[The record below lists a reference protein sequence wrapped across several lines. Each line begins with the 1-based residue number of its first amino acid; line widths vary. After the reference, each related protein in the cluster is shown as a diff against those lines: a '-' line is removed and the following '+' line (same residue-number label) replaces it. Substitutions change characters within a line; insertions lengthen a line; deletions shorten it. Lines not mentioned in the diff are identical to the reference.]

1 MIKKTKF
8 TSKERH
14 KDNLKQKDYQNK
26 TKSPPKNNHINA
38 IRTDNI
44 KPQRPVKQI
53 YREEKERVTE
63 ETLQEMIQIL
73 RTSVNL
79 GTFYQRWVQEHDD
92 KILVALGLITEEMRE
107 QLEYLDKHR
116 LIDLANS
123 TSEIETFN
131 NEYYKKLKIETQ
143 QDLNDY
149 PLESINEHEHS
160 SLYNYPEVY
169 LLGNLSEKQRLL
181 EWSLPFKIN
190 LIYKKSDYDRFFKE
204 KSSKKII
211 IISKKINNVLKDVV
225 NHRSDL
231 MLKLNAY
238 IKHKGIPKIFLDV
251 DKEDNSNKYYL
262 YLPTREK
269 LLKLIREIE
278 RNAKK

>member
-26 TKSPPKNNHINA
+26 TKSPPKNNHISA

-44 KPQRPVKQI
+44 KPQRPVKQV

-63 ETLQEMIQIL
+63 KTLQEMIQIL

-123 TSEIETFN
+123 TSESETFN
-131 NEYYKKLKIETQ
+131 HDYYKKLKTETQ
-143 QDLNDY
+143 QDLSEI

-160 SLYNYPEVY
+160 SLYNYPYIY
-169 LLGNLSEKQRLL
+169 LLGDLFEKQRLL
-181 EWSLPFKIN
+181 EWSLPFNVKS
-190 LIYKKSDYDRFFKE
+190 IYQKSDYDSFIKAEGQKR
-204 KSSKKII
+204 II
-211 IISKKINNVLKDVV
+211 IIAKKMNNVFKDVS

-238 IKHKGIPKIFLDV
+238 IKSKGIPKIFLDMN
-251 DKEDNSNKYYL
+251 KSDNNNKYYL
-262 YLPTREK
+262 NSPTREK
-269 LLKLIREIE
+269 LLRLIRKIE
-278 RNAKK
+278 RNG